1 MSVKFGHLVW
11 ALLILPEAHCLQCCN
26 VLFGDREFV
35 NDFFAQGVEVAELLI
50 HVLLIARLFDFD
62 LPHRLVYVLQE
73 PLDFSII
80 FVDKL
85 PGFFV
90 LSHQI
95 VFQGVPAL
103 VQICTH
109 LVHSQVSTG
118 GVFQLWP

>member
-1 MSVKFGHLVW
+1 MS
-11 ALLILPEAHCLQCCN
+11 ASE
-26 VLFGDREFV
+26 E
-35 NDFFAQGVEVAELLI
+35 EE
-50 HVLLIARLFDFD
+50 LFDFD

-118 GVFQLWP
+118 GVFQLWPQPTNTKLSLHTVCCNDTLS